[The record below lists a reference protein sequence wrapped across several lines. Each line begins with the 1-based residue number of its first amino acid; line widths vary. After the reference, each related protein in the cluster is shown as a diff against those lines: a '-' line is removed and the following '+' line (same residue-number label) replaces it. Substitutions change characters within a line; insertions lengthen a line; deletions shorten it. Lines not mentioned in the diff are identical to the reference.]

1 LSSLDQLRPRGIGCC
16 GLVADLLSVPIRVQ
30 AHRVREHA
38 GRVHDIV
45 GESAAR
51 RIEAGEIADPFRDL
65 VIGGRRVAAHA
76 EAADDA
82 PVVIERQPAAEKDQA
97 ARDVTAI
104 AIRLAWRIQEAG
116 IEQVRLAEAG
126 LGERVEARGREREFI
141 DGAARRFYRGG
152 KGSSET

>member
-1 LSSLDQLRPRGIGCC
+1 
-16 GLVADLLSVPIRVQ
+16 
-30 AHRVREHA
+30 
-38 GRVHDIV
+38 
-45 GESAAR
+45 
-51 RIEAGEIADPFRDL
+51 
-65 VIGGRRVAAHA
+65 VIQ
-76 EAADDA
+76 
-82 PVVIERQPAAEKDQA
+82 RQPSAEEDQA